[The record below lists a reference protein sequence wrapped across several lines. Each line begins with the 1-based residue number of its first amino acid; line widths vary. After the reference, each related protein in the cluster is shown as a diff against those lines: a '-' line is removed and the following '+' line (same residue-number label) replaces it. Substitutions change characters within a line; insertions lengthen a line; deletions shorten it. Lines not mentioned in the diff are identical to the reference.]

1 MSEPPRSPERPSKQ
15 EVLLALL
22 ERSEARV
29 HLDARRPGVLLPP
42 SLLAEGQVRLDY
54 SYGFS
59 PPIPDFKV
67 DEHGISATLSFN
79 RQPQHTFVP
88 WSAVFLIAD
97 YDGNGSVWAED
108 IPQDLLDR
116 SAPTDHDDGDDH
128 GVLGPPIPS
137 PTPPPAK
144 KARPSHLKLVK

>member
-1 MSEPPRSPERPSKQ
+1 
-15 EVLLALL
+15 
-22 ERSEARV
+22 V
-29 HLDARRPGVLLPP
+29 HLDARRPGVILPS
-42 SLLAEGQVRLDY
+42 SLLGEGQVRLDY

-59 PPIPDFKV
+59 PPIPDFKI
-67 DEHGISATLSFN
+67 DELGISATLSFN

-116 SAPTDHDDGDDH
+116 SLPNPDDNDTDGTDSSDGASDHLDTPAP
-128 GVLGPPIPS
+128 VAAPA
-137 PTPPPAK
+137 PAK
-144 KARPSHLKLVK
+144 KSRPSHLKLVK